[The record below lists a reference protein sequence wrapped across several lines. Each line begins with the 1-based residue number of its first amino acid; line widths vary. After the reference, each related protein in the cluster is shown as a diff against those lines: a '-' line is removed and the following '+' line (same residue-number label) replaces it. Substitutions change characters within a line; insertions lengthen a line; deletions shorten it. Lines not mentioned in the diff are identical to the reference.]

1 MSKIFGGSS
10 STQKSSNQA
19 FGDIKNTFS
28 GGMDNFG
35 TGASALGSL
44 LGGDASGFNAYKDAT
59 GFDALSEAGSRGITG
74 NKAANGLLRSG
85 STGMAL
91 QNYGNQMQDQF
102 AGNYMDRLQN
112 QANLGLGAGQLM
124 ASAGQQS
131 ESKSKSKPGLG
142 GFLGQ
147 IGGGIAAS
155 DRRLKKNI
163 HKIAEMPNGLNV
175 YQYRYTNNEG
185 PYIVVMADEVKLIQ
199 PEAMGPIID
208 GYMTVDYGKL
218 EGVA

>member
-10 STQKSSNQA
+10 STQKSNNAA

-28 GGMDNFG
+28 GGMSNFG
-35 TGASALGSL
+35 TGVGALGSL

-74 NKAANGLLRSG
+74 NKAASGLLRSG

-112 QANLGLGAGQLM
+112 QANLGLSAGQLVTQ
-124 ASAGQQS
+124 AGQQS

-147 IGGGIAAS
+147 VAGGIAAS

-163 HKIAEMPNGLNV
+163 HKLGEMTNGLGV
-175 YQYRYTNNEG
+175 YQYRYLNNEG
-185 PYIVVMADEVKLIQ
+185 PYVGVMADEVEKIK
-199 PEAMGPIID
+199 PEAMGPTID
-208 GYMTVDYGKL
+208 GYKTVDYGKL
-218 EGVA
+218 EGVE